1 MNIKR
6 VVPNI
11 TSARL
16 NESRAFYTEF
26 LGFQVVM
33 DMDWIITLAS
43 STNPTAQISLV
54 RGSRSGIE
62 HQDIT
67 VSIEVAD
74 VDGVH
79 ADAVSRGY
87 PIKYPL
93 TDEPWGIRR
102 FHVSDPNGVLINILS
117 HLE

>member
-6 VVPNI
+6 IVPNI
-11 TSARL
+11 TSVRL
-16 NESRAFYTEF
+16 DERRAFYTEF
-26 LGFQVVM
+26 FGFQVV
-33 DMDWIITLAS
+33 MDWIITLAS
-43 STNPTAQISLV
+43 PTNPSAQISLDH
-54 RGSRSGIE
+54 GNQSGIE
-62 HQDIT
+62 HQDMT
-67 VSIEVAD
+67 VSIEADD

-79 ADAVSRGY
+79 ANAVSRVY
-87 PIKYPL
+87 PIRYPL